1 MVMPEMGGLEL
12 YTTLRDQY
20 QDIKM
25 LFITG
30 HPMDDKNQELLEKGV
45 VHWLQKPFTVSEFS
59 QAVQELLDS

>member
-1 MVMPEMGGLEL
+1 MGGLEL